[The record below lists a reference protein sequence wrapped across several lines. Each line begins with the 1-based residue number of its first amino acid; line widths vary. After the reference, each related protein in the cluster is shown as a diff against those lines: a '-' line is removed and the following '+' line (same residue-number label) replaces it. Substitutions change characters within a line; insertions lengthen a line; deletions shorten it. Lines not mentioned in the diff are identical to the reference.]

1 VRRLTAACLVAFGA
15 ATLPAADVT
24 RAPGPPW
31 SRHVIDASS
40 RGADG
45 IKVGDLNGDGR
56 PDLVTGWE
64 EGGVVRA
71 YLHPGHGQVRAP
83 WPAVTVGEV
92 TDAEDAVFA
101 DLDGDGRLE
110 VISATEGRTR
120 TVYWHQPPPAGAD
133 LLDPRG
139 WRTTAFPALSG
150 RHPWMQL
157 LPLQLDGE
165 HGPDLIV
172 AAKGAGSPLG
182 WLRAPADPAAVGDW
196 SFHPLR
202 PAAWVMTLHAHDF
215 DGDGDQDLLFS
226 DRKGDRAGLFWLE
239 NPGAAA
245 NRIHQPWREYALGA
259 RGREVMFADLADLD
273 GDGRPEVLAAVKPR
287 DIVVLHPTPDGRWRE
302 ETLSLP
308 AEGLG
313 DAKAVRAADLN
324 GDGRVDLVLSCEH
337 ARGELEGVVWLERR
351 ADGGWWQWS
360 LAGAPGVK
368 FDLLQL
374 LDLDGDGDLD
384 VLTCEEAD
392 GLGVVWYENPT
403 RRRP

>member
-1 VRRLTAACLVAFGA
+1 MRRLTAACLAAFGA

-31 SRHVIDASS
+31 PRHVIDASS

-71 YLHPGHGQVRAP
+71 YLHPGAERVRSP

-92 TDAEDAVFA
+92 RDAEDAVFA

-120 TVYWHQPPPAGAD
+120 TVYWHRPPSAGAD
-133 LLDPRG
+133 LLDPSG
-139 WRTTAFPALSG
+139 WRTTAFPALAG
-150 RHPWMQL
+150 RHPWMQV

-165 HGPDLIV
+165 HGPDLVV
-172 AAKGAGSPLG
+172 AARGAGTPVG
-182 WLRAPADPAAVGDW
+182 WLQAPADPGAVADW
-196 SFHPLR
+196 IFTPLR
-202 PAAWVMTLHAHDF
+202 PADWVMSLLEHDF
-215 DGDGDQDLLFS
+215 DGDGDADLLVS
-226 DRKGDRAGLFWLE
+226 DRKGARAGLFWLE

-245 NRIHQPWREYALGA
+245 NRARRPWREHALGA
-259 RGREVMFADLADLD
+259 RGREVMFADLADVD

-287 DIVVLHPTPDGRWRE
+287 DIVILHPASDGRWRE
-302 ETLSLP
+302 EILSLQ

-324 GDGRVDLVLSCEH
+324 GDGRVDLVFSGEH
-337 ARGELEGVVWLERR
+337 ARGDLEGVVWLERR
-351 ADGGWWQWS
+351 ADGGWWQRS
-360 LAGAPGVK
+360 LAGPAGVK

-384 VLTCEEAD
+384 VLTCEEAE
-392 GLGVVWYENPT
+392 GLGVVWYENPA

>member
-1 VRRLTAACLVAFGA
+1 MRRLTAATLALLGA
-15 ATLPAADVT
+15 LPLPAAEVAL
-24 RAPGPPW
+24 APGTPW
-31 SRHVIDASS
+31 ARHVIDASS

-45 IKVGDLNGDGR
+45 IKTGDLNGDGR

-71 YLHPGHGQVRAP
+71 YLHPGAARVRSP

-120 TVYWHQPPPAGAD
+120 TVYWHRPPPAGAD
-133 LLDPRG
+133 LLEPRG
-139 WRTTAFPALSG
+139 WRTTAFPALAG
-150 RHPWMQL
+150 RQPWMQL
-157 LPLQLDGE
+157 LALQLDGE
-165 HGPDLIV
+165 HGVDLVV

-182 WLRAPADPAAVGDW
+182 WLRAPADPASLADW

-202 PAAWVMTLHAHDF
+202 PADWVMTLLAHDF
-215 DGDGDQDLLFS
+215 DGDGDDDLLLS
-226 DRKGDRAGLFWLE
+226 DRKGARSGLFWLE
-239 NPGAAA
+239 NPGPAA
-245 NRIHQPWREYALGA
+245 NRAHAPWREHALGA
-259 RGREVMFADLADLD
+259 LGREVMFADLADLD

-287 DIVVLHPTPDGRWRE
+287 DIVILHAGSGGRWRE
-302 ETLSLP
+302 ETLSLT
-308 AEGLG
+308 AEGIG

-324 GDGRVDLVLSCEH
+324 GDGRVDLVFSCEH
-337 ARGELEGVVWLERR
+337 ARGALEGVVWLERR
-351 ADGGWWQWS
+351 AEGGWWRRP
-360 LAGAPGVK
+360 LAGPAGVK

-384 VLTCEEAD
+384 VLTCEEAE
-392 GLGVVWYENPT
+392 GLGVIWYENPF
-403 RRRP
+403 RRR

>member
-1 VRRLTAACLVAFGA
+1 MPRLTAACLALLG
-15 ATLPAADVT
+15 TLPLAAAEVT
-24 RAPGPPW
+24 RAPGTPW
-31 SRHVIDASS
+31 ARHVIDATS

-45 IKVGDLNGDGR
+45 VKLGDLNGDGR

-71 YLHPGHGQVRAP
+71 YLHPSAGRVRSP
-83 WPAVTVGEV
+83 WPAVTVGAV
-92 TDAEDAVFA
+92 TDAEDAVFT

-110 VISATEGRTR
+110 VVSATEGRTR
-120 TVYWHQPPPAGAD
+120 RVYWHRPPAAGAD

-139 WRTTAFPALSG
+139 WTTTAFPALAG
-150 RHPWMQL
+150 RHQWMQL

-172 AAKGAGSPLG
+172 AAKGAGSPIG
-182 WLRAPADPAAVGDW
+182 WLRAPANPAAVADW
-196 SFHPLR
+196 SFTTLR
-202 PAAWVMTLHAHDF
+202 DADWVMSLHAHDF
-215 DGDGDQDLLFS
+215 DGDGDADLLFS
-226 DRKGDRAGLFWLE
+226 DRKGARAGLFWLE

-245 NRIHQPWREYALGA
+245 NQDRQPWREHALGA
-259 RGREVMFADLADLD
+259 LGREVMFADLADLD

-287 DIVVLHPTPDGRWRE
+287 DIVILHAESGGRWRE
-302 ETLSLP
+302 EILSLP
-308 AEGLG
+308 PEGLG

-324 GDGRVDLVLSCEH
+324 GDGRVDLIFSCEH

-351 ADGGWWQWS
+351 ADGGWWQRS

-368 FDLLQL
+368 FDLVQV

-384 VLTCEEAD
+384 VVTCEEAE
-392 GLGVVWYENPT
+392 GLGVIWYENPF

>member
-1 VRRLTAACLVAFGA
+1 MRRLTAACLAALGA
-15 ATLPAADVT
+15 AELPAADVT

-31 SRHVIDASS
+31 ARHVIDASS

-45 IKVGDLNGDGR
+45 VKLGDLNGDGR

-71 YLHPGHGQVRAP
+71 YLHPGAERVRTP
-83 WPAVTVGEV
+83 WPAVTVGTV

-120 TVYWHQPPPAGAD
+120 TVYWHRPPAAGAD
-133 LLDPRG
+133 LLDPRV
-139 WRTTAFPALSG
+139 WRTTAFPALAG
-150 RHPWMQL
+150 RHPWMQV
-157 LPLQLDGE
+157 LPLQLDDAN
-165 HGPDLIV
+165 GPDLIV
-172 AAKGAGSPLG
+172 AAKGPGSPLG
-182 WLRAPADPAAVGDW
+182 WLRAPADPNAVTEW
-196 SFHPLR
+196 KFHPLR

-215 DGDGDQDLLFS
+215 DGDGDPDLLFS
-226 DRKGDRAGLFWLE
+226 DRKGARAGLFWLE

-245 NRIHQPWREYALGA
+245 NRTHQPWPEHALGA
-259 RGREVMFADLADLD
+259 LGREVMFADLADLD

-287 DIVVLHPTPDGRWRE
+287 DIVILHSTSGGHWRE
-302 ETLSLP
+302 ETLSLV

-324 GDGRVDLVLSCEH
+324 GDGRVDLVFSCEH

-351 ADGGWWQWS
+351 AEGGWWQRS
-360 LAGAPGVK
+360 LAGAAGVK

-392 GLGVVWYENPT
+392 GLGVIWYENPL

>member
-1 VRRLTAACLVAFGA
+1 MRRLTAACLAAFGA

-31 SRHVIDASS
+31 PRHVIDASS

-71 YLHPGHGQVRAP
+71 YLHPGTERVRSP
-83 WPAVTVGEV
+83 WPAVTVGAV
-92 TDAEDAVFA
+92 SDAEDAGFA

-120 TVYWHQPPPAGAD
+120 TVYWHRPPAAAAD
-133 LLDPRG
+133 LLDPRA
-139 WRTTAFPALSG
+139 WRTTAFPALAG
-150 RHPWMQL
+150 RHPWMQV
-157 LPLQLDGE
+157 LPLQLDDAN
-165 HGPDLIV
+165 GPDLLV

-182 WLRAPADPAAVGDW
+182 WLQAPANAADVAAW

-202 PAAWVMTLHAHDF
+202 PADWVMTLHAHDF

-226 DRKGDRAGLFWLE
+226 DRKGARSGLFWLE
-239 NPGAAA
+239 NPGPAG
-245 NRIHQPWREYALGA
+245 NRSHLPWREHPLGA
-259 RGREVMFADLADLD
+259 LGREVMFADLADFD

-287 DIVVLHPTPDGRWRE
+287 DIVILHPTPNGRWRE
-302 ETLSLP
+302 ETLSLG

-324 GDGRVDLVLSCEH
+324 GDGRVDLVFSCEH

-351 ADGGWWQWS
+351 AGGGWWQRS
-360 LAGAPGVK
+360 LAGAAGVK

-374 LDLDGDGDLD
+374 LDLDRDGDLD

-392 GLGVVWYENPT
+392 GLGVIWYENPL

>member
-1 VRRLTAACLVAFGA
+1 MRRLTAACLAAFGA

-31 SRHVIDASS
+31 PRHVIDASS

-71 YLHPGHGQVRAP
+71 YLHPGTERVRTP
-83 WPAVTVGEV
+83 WPAVTVGAV
-92 TDAEDAVFA
+92 SDAEDAGFA

-120 TVYWHQPPPAGAD
+120 TVYWHRPPAAAAD
-133 LLDPRG
+133 LLDPRA
-139 WRTTAFPALSG
+139 WRTTAFPALAG
-150 RHPWMQL
+150 RHPWMQV
-157 LPLQLDGE
+157 LPLQLDDAN
-165 HGPDLIV
+165 GPDLLV

-182 WLRAPADPAAVGDW
+182 WLQAPANAADVAAW

-202 PAAWVMTLHAHDF
+202 PADWVMTLHAHDF

-226 DRKGDRAGLFWLE
+226 DRKGARSGLFWLE
-239 NPGAAA
+239 NPGPAG
-245 NRIHQPWREYALGA
+245 NRSHLPWREHPLGA
-259 RGREVMFADLADLD
+259 LGREVMFADLADFD

-287 DIVVLHPTPDGRWRE
+287 DIVILHPTPNGRWRE
-302 ETLSLP
+302 ETLSLG

-324 GDGRVDLVLSCEH
+324 GDGRVDLVFSCEH

-351 ADGGWWQWS
+351 AGGGWWQRS
-360 LAGAPGVK
+360 LAGAAGVK

-374 LDLDGDGDLD
+374 LDLDRDGDLD

-392 GLGVVWYENPT
+392 GLGVIWYENPL

>member
-1 VRRLTAACLVAFGA
+1 MRRLNAVPFALLGA
-15 ATLPAADVT
+15 LFLPAAEVV
-24 RAPGPPW
+24 RAPGDPW
-31 SRHVIDASS
+31 VRHVIDASS

-45 IKVGDLNGDGR
+45 VKVGDLNGDGQT
-56 PDLVTGWE
+56 DLVTGWE

-71 YLHPGHGQVRAP
+71 YLHPGAARVREP

-120 TVYWHQPPPAGAD
+120 SVYWHRPPAAGAK
-133 LLDPRG
+133 LLEPRA
-139 WRTTAFPALSG
+139 WQTDAFPALAG

-157 LPLQLDGE
+157 LPLQLDDAN
-165 HGPDLIV
+165 GPDLIV

-182 WLRAPADPAAVGDW
+182 WLQAPANPGALADW
-196 SFHPLR
+196 IFTPLR
-202 PAAWVMTLHAHDF
+202 TADWVMSLLAHDF
-215 DGDGDQDLLFS
+215 DGDGDPDLLFS
-226 DRKGDRAGLFWLE
+226 DRKGARAGLFWLE

-245 NRIHQPWREYALGA
+245 NRARQPWREHALGA
-259 RGREVMFADLADLD
+259 TGREVMFADLADVD

-287 DIVVLHPTPDGRWRE
+287 DVVILHAEPGGRWRE

-308 AEGLG
+308 AEGIG

-324 GDGRVDLVLSCEH
+324 GDGRVDLVLSAEH
-337 ARGELEGVVWLERR
+337 ARGELEGVFWLERR
-351 ADGGWWQWS
+351 ADGGWWRRP
-360 LAGAPGVK
+360 LGGPAGVK

-374 LDLDGDGDLD
+374 LDLDGDGALD
-384 VLTCEEAD
+384 VLTCEETE
-392 GLGVVWYENPT
+392 GLGVIWYENPF

>member
-1 VRRLTAACLVAFGA
+1 MRRLTAACLAAFGA

-31 SRHVIDASS
+31 PRHVIDASS

-71 YLHPGHGQVRAP
+71 YLHPGAERVRSP

-92 TDAEDAVFA
+92 RDAEDAVFA

-120 TVYWHQPPPAGAD
+120 TVYWHRPPSAGAD
-133 LLDPRG
+133 LLDASG
-139 WRTTAFPALSG
+139 WRTTAFPALAG
-150 RHPWMQL
+150 RHPWMQV

-165 HGPDLIV
+165 HGPDLVV
-172 AAKGAGSPLG
+172 AARGAGTPVG
-182 WLRAPADPAAVGDW
+182 WLQAPADPGAVADW
-196 SFHPLR
+196 IFTPLR
-202 PAAWVMTLHAHDF
+202 PADWVMSLLEHDF
-215 DGDGDQDLLFS
+215 DGDGDADLLVS
-226 DRKGDRAGLFWLE
+226 DRKGARAGLFWLE

-245 NRIHQPWREYALGA
+245 NRARRPWREHALGA
-259 RGREVMFADLADLD
+259 RGREVMFADLADVD

-287 DIVVLHPTPDGRWRE
+287 DIVILHPASDGRWRE
-302 ETLSLP
+302 EILSLQ

-324 GDGRVDLVLSCEH
+324 GDGRVDLVFSGEH
-337 ARGELEGVVWLERR
+337 ARGDLEGVVWLERR
-351 ADGGWWQWS
+351 ADGGWWQRS
-360 LAGAPGVK
+360 LAGPAGVK

-384 VLTCEEAD
+384 VLTCEEAE
-392 GLGVVWYENPT
+392 GLGVVWYENPA

>member
-1 VRRLTAACLVAFGA
+1 VRRLTAACLAALGA
-15 ATLPAADVT
+15 ASLPAADVT

-31 SRHVIDASS
+31 ARHFIDASS

-45 IKVGDLNGDGR
+45 VKLGDLNGDGR

-71 YLHPGHGQVRAP
+71 YLHPGAERVRTP
-83 WPAVTVGEV
+83 WPAVTVGAV
-92 TDAEDAVFA
+92 SDAEDAVFA

-120 TVYWHQPPPAGAD
+120 AVYWHRPPAAGAD
-133 LLDPRG
+133 VLDPRA
-139 WRTTAFPALSG
+139 WRTTAFPELAG
-150 RHPWMQL
+150 RHPWMQV
-157 LPLQLDGE
+157 LPLQLDDAN
-165 HGPDLIV
+165 GPDLIV
-172 AAKGAGSPLG
+172 AAKGPGSPLG
-182 WLRAPADPAAVGDW
+182 WMRAPADPNAVTDW
-196 SFHPLR
+196 KFHPLR

-226 DRKGDRAGLFWLE
+226 DRKGARAGLFWLE

-245 NRIHQPWREYALGA
+245 NRIYQPWPEHALGA
-259 RGREVMFADLADLD
+259 LGREVMFADLADLD

-287 DIVVLHPTPDGRWRE
+287 DIVILHSTPGGHWRE
-302 ETLSLP
+302 ETLSLV

-324 GDGRVDLVLSCEH
+324 GDGRVDLVFSGEH
-337 ARGELEGVVWLERR
+337 ARVELEGVVWLERR
-351 ADGGWWQWS
+351 AEGGWWQRS
-360 LAGAPGVK
+360 LAGAAGVK

-392 GLGVVWYENPT
+392 GLGVIWYENPL
-403 RRRP
+403 RRLP

>member
-1 VRRLTAACLVAFGA
+1 MRRLTAACLAALGA
-15 ATLPAADVT
+15 AELTAADVK
-24 RAPGPPW
+24 RAPGQPW
-31 SRHVIDASS
+31 ARHVIDASS

-45 IKVGDLNGDGR
+45 VKLGDLNGDGR

-71 YLHPGHGQVRAP
+71 YLHPGAERVRTP
-83 WPAVTVGEV
+83 WPAVTVGTV

-110 VISATEGRTR
+110 VISATEGQTR
-120 TVYWHQPPPAGAD
+120 TVYWHRPPAAGAD
-133 LLDPRG
+133 LLDPRA
-139 WRTTAFPALSG
+139 WRTTAFPALAG
-150 RHPWMQL
+150 RHPWMQV
-157 LPLQLDGE
+157 LPLQLDDAN
-165 HGPDLIV
+165 GPDLIV
-172 AAKGAGSPLG
+172 AAKGPGSPLG
-182 WLRAPADPAAVGDW
+182 WLRAPADPNAVTEW
-196 SFHPLR
+196 KFHPLR

-226 DRKGDRAGLFWLE
+226 DRKGARAGLFWLE

-245 NRIHQPWREYALGA
+245 NRIHQSWPEHALGA
-259 RGREVMFADLADLD
+259 LGREVMFADLADLD

-287 DIVVLHPTPDGRWRE
+287 DIVILHSTSGGHWRE
-302 ETLSLP
+302 ETLSLV

-324 GDGRVDLVLSCEH
+324 GDGRVDLVFSGEH

-351 ADGGWWQWS
+351 AEGGWWQRS
-360 LAGAPGVK
+360 LAGAAGVK

-392 GLGVVWYENPT
+392 GLGVIWYENPL

>member
-1 VRRLTAACLVAFGA
+1 MRRLTAACLVAFGA

-24 RAPGPPW
+24 RAPGAPW
-31 SRHVIDASS
+31 PRHVIDASS

-71 YLHPGHGQVRAP
+71 YLHPGAERVRSP

-92 TDAEDAVFA
+92 RDAEDAVFA

-120 TVYWHQPPPAGAD
+120 TVYWHRPPSAGAD
-133 LLDPRG
+133 LLDPSG
-139 WRTTAFPALSG
+139 WRTTAFPALAG
-150 RHPWMQL
+150 RHPWMQV

-165 HGPDLIV
+165 HGPDLVV
-172 AAKGAGSPLG
+172 AARGAGTPVG
-182 WLRAPADPAAVGDW
+182 WLQAPADPGAVADW
-196 SFHPLR
+196 IFTPLR
-202 PAAWVMTLHAHDF
+202 PADWVMSLLAHDF
-215 DGDGDQDLLFS
+215 DGDGDADLLVS
-226 DRKGDRAGLFWLE
+226 DRKGARAGLFWLE

-245 NRIHQPWREYALGA
+245 NRARRPWREHALGA
-259 RGREVMFADLADLD
+259 RGREVMFADLADVD

-287 DIVVLHPTPDGRWRE
+287 DIVILHPASDGRWRE
-302 ETLSLP
+302 EILSLQ

-324 GDGRVDLVLSCEH
+324 GDGRVDLVFSGEH
-337 ARGELEGVVWLERR
+337 ARGDLEGVVWLERR
-351 ADGGWWQWS
+351 ADGGWWQRS
-360 LAGAPGVK
+360 LAGPAGVK

-384 VLTCEEAD
+384 VLTCEEAE
-392 GLGVVWYENPT
+392 GLGVVWYENPA